1 MNENEIQ
8 DMKNCEAT
16 KAEPRGIFM
25 PLNASI
31 RKGKERKFSNVDL
44 FS

>member
-1 MNENEIQ
+1 
-8 DMKNCEAT
+8 
-16 KAEPRGIFM
+16 M

-44 FS
+44 FSWIKSPER